1 MEILDVP
8 PNPKDFLEQ
17 TGWRK
22 YISIQRD
29 LTVHHLIENIES
41 VVKFHDEHF
50 PTSCDH
56 TTNLLSS
63 FNVFKVFQDCFSRY

>member
-1 MEILDVP
+1 M
-8 PNPKDFLEQ
+8 K
-17 TGWRK
+17 
-22 YISIQRD
+22 
-29 LTVHHLIENIES
+29 NIES

-63 FNVFKVFQDCFSRY
+63 FNVFKVFQDCFSRYWEKDDRNNGKKWEIISGL

>member
-22 YISIQRD
+22 YISIKRD
-29 LTVHHLIENIES
+29 LSIYHLIEKYLI
-41 VVKFHDEHF
+41 
-50 PTSCDH
+50 
-56 TTNLLSS
+56 SS
-63 FNVFKVFQDCFSRY
+63 EIP